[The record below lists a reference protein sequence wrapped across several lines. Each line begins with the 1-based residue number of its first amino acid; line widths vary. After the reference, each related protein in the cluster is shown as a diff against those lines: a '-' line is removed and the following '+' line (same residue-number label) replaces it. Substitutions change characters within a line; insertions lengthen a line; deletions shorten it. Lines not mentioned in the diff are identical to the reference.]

1 MVDIDTQE
9 KTIKHPGG
17 RPICA
22 PWRFDNAG
30 NLVIKNPTRQDY
42 NINNY
47 KLRTASKSICELCN
61 REVIWKHLRRHQE
74 TSKICKR
81 IRESSSEAANNSG
94 SD

>member
-1 MVDIDTQE
+1 MDINTHE
-9 KTIKHPGG
+9 IIKKHPGG

-30 NLVIKNPTRQDY
+30 NLVLKNPTRQDY

-61 REVIWKHLRRHQE
+61 RVIWKHLRRHQE

-81 IRESSSEAANNSG
+81 IRDGN
-94 SD
+94 